1 MSNEENNQNKSN
13 KPKVEFFKQNNNNIE
28 SNNNNKNEI
37 KSHEEVKKK
46 IDFFPKNNSNLNE
59 KEIKSPT
66 INQNS
71 NFFSTNIE
79 IKSQSAKPIQKQ
91 PLFSNEIINK
101 QKEMQININNN
112 NIENKTNNILK
123 NENNN
128 EIKDEFLNNNND
140 DDKILN
146 DFDIKNNN
154 DKIQSQSQLNEN
166 KTEENN
172 VMNIKNKN
180 LQTFLNQ
187 NNNNNILLNENN
199 NNNNNT
205 NNLITKSEKKEEI
218 KKEISEEPKINS
230 ENTNNKQI
238 DESKENNKKE
248 EIENK
253 LISEENNKIENKSN
267 NKSSDNKTNILK
279 EKNLPNYNKYDKSKC
294 IEYYKEII
302 LNNLPDVDGIETNL
316 YKLFKENK
324 ISKFL
329 IRNEFWKILLNFY
342 PKKMEDNKNLLI
354 RDYFHKISEK
364 RNLYKIKLKKS
375 QNIKLFFQSID
386 MKHLIGID
394 VDRTNQEEQ
403 LFREDSIKKIQNNIL
418 FLWSQENFS
427 YRQGMNE
434 ILAMLITI
442 YYPYYFKVEK
452 KITNFDE
459 NIFEKE
465 NYSQLIYEF
474 FYDEDEFECDL
485 YYLYSSIMDKLKI
498 YYNDLY
504 QEENKTYLIYKCHD
518 IIYNKLKIVDEQL
531 FNFFQSNGIDIEI
544 ILQRWIKCI
553 FSREFLF
560 NNVIIIWDYYF
571 MQLNNNY
578 KTQFFDFFC
587 IAMLVNVKEKILGGN
602 QSECFQILFK
612 YPQIENI
619 FNLIQIE
626 SNLEKEYKKREKSD
640 KKLNIKNFFSE
651 NKEKN
656 PLFVKIEEKNNM
668 NRNNMTLVPPEKPN
682 ELKVY
687 DDINL
692 QKEINI
698 KQNKIN
704 DLKTIKLLFEKYKNN
719 FNNEDQK
726 IFNKTIE
733 RLEKNI

>member
-28 SNNNNKNEI
+28 SNNNNKTEI
-37 KSHEEVKKK
+37 KSSEEVKKK
-46 IDFFPKNNSNLNE
+46 IDFFPKNNSNLHE

-71 NFFSTNIE
+71 NFFSNIE

-101 QKEMQININNN
+101 QKEMQININNNNN

-154 DKIQSQSQLNEN
+154 DKIQIQSQQNEN
-166 KTEENN
+166 KNEENN
-172 VMNIKNKN
+172 LLNIKNKN
-180 LQTFLNQ
+180 LQSFFNQ
-187 NNNNNILLNENN
+187 DNNNNILLNENN
-199 NNNNNT
+199 NDNT
-205 NNLITKSEKKEEI
+205 NNLNTKSEKKEEI
-218 KKEISEEPKINS
+218 KKVISEEPKINS

-238 DESKENNKKE
+238 DESKENNNKKE
-248 EIENK
+248 ETENK

-531 FNFFQSNGIDIEI
+531 FNFFNSNGIDIEI

-553 FSREFLF
+553 FSREFLL

-626 SNLEKEYKKREKSD
+626 RNLEKEYKKREKSD

-698 KQNKIN
+698 KQNKLN

-719 FNNEDQK
+719 FNTEDQK
-726 IFNKTIE
+726 VFNETIE